1 MTSTTGSTTST
12 VTTSVAAYL
21 DLVGVDRAA
30 PDRALLDRLVTAH
43 VATIPFENLDPFT
56 GVEPP
61 TTADGVA
68 AKLVHGRR
76 GGWCFEHNRLLHDAL
91 ADLGLRVTP
100 LVGRVRLGLAAADPP
115 TERTHRLTL
124 VDTVEGRFTVDA
136 GFGSTGPT
144 TALRLVAGLEQPT
157 PQATYRYARGDHGS
171 WVLQRRGGDGG
182 WADQYTFDLAPAPDV
197 DFAMGS
203 WYLTHHPGSHFRTGL
218 IAART
223 TPDRRTT
230 LDGTRLTVRT
240 ADRATQRH
248 DLTSP
253 ARVRDALETH
263 FGIDTGGVAGLD
275 DRLREVYFP

>member
-115 TERTHRLTL
+115 TARTHRLTL

-144 TALRLVAGLEQPT
+144 TALRLVAGWSSRPRRRPT
-157 PQATYRYARGDHGS
+157 ATPASTTAAGS
-171 WVLQRRGGDGG
+171 CSG
-182 WADQYTFDLAPAPDV
+182 
-197 DFAMGS
+197 
-203 WYLTHHPGSHFRTGL
+203 
-218 IAART
+218 AA
-223 TPDRRTT
+223 
-230 LDGTRLTVRT
+230 
-240 ADRATQRH
+240 AT
-248 DLTSP
+248 
-253 ARVRDALETH
+253 
-263 FGIDTGGVAGLD
+263 VAGPTSTPSTWPPP
-275 DRLREVYFP
+275 RTSTSRWAPGT